1 MTTSEKIKVINK
13 KIKQNKAQYD
23 LDRQTAKISTLSSG
37 NVGKF
42 EFLTGKEVLP
52 EKRPSEKAA
61 TVKRFEYSP
70 LGNKL
75 KKQTGIAEKTVLR
88 IRQGRKYNKSDLTYN
103 GKHSFYK
110 YYDVKKI
117 GKLFFK
123 SKYSFLVDLFNHLD
137 KFSRLRTKEK
147 TTGKK

>member
-1 MTTSEKIKVINK
+1 M
-13 KIKQNKAQYD
+13 
-23 LDRQTAKISTLSSG
+23 
-37 NVGKF
+37 
-42 EFLTGKEVLP
+42 TGKEVLP
-52 EKRPSEKAA
+52 GKRPSEKAA
-61 TVKRFEYSP
+61 RVKRFEYSP

-75 KKQTGIAEKTVLR
+75 KKQTGIAEKTILR

-110 YYDVKKI
+110 YYDVKRI

-147 TTGKK
+147 TTGKKWIYFDEYYDLLDGKGSKMDPKYFRANLICDGHDYDQC